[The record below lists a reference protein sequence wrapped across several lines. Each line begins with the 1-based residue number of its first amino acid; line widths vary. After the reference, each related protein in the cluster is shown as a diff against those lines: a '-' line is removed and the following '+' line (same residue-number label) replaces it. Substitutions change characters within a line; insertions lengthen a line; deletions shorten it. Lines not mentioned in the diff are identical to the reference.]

1 MLHRFSGLKVCAA
14 TALIASFAV
23 PVLAQEAQEA
33 EHRNKTLKNFLP
45 TVAAGVMDFSA

>member
-1 MLHRFSGLKVCAA
+1 MFHRFSEFKFFVA
-14 TALIASFAV
+14 TVLISSFAI
-23 PVLAQEAQEA
+23 PVFAQEAQEA